1 MADALTDALVARY
14 VAAATPVFEANYRP
28 DRCLNAS
35 WICVEVMRR
44 LHVEARALSVNT
56 MLMNRTWG
64 RLMQATRWQPT
75 KAQMDECARRG
86 GHSVGIDFTDRP
98 DNGFPGHIVA
108 IVAESTLIDGASGQ
122 FSRPH
127 KDLYVPPVMTV
138 PAPERFLKGDT
149 DVLQMNDQGSVMIY
163 SARLD
168 DDRHEGTPGFDASP
182 HNLAAV
188 AKIVE
193 DMKNAA
199 E

>member
-1 MADALTDALVARY
+1 
-14 VAAATPVFEANYRP
+14 
-28 DRCLNAS
+28 
-35 WICVEVMRR
+35 MRR

-64 RLMQATRWQPT
+64 RLMQATRWQ
-75 KAQMDECARRG
+75 RG